1 MNIKQLEHSWTKK
14 VNQDVQSP
22 VFFRRR
28 QNTGDSRGQSSSR
41 EELFEIVRAC
51 RACSAPES
59 QDRKYKWE
67 PWFPPTLDCGAEQAP
82 LLQHSQYV
90 AMNMSAKQSRECI
103 IHTNNIFRKSSY
115 LYQTRQISMGIAF
128 DYTPDRPENIDTIL
142 NGLDRYNPG
151 TTTVLQ
157 EYVTQQCEEQTYDCY
172 ANLALLKL

>member
-59 QDRKYKWE
+59 
-67 PWFPPTLDCGAEQAP
+67 
-82 LLQHSQYV
+82 
-90 AMNMSAKQSRECI
+90 
-103 IHTNNIFRKSSY
+103 
-115 LYQTRQISMGIAF
+115 
-128 DYTPDRPENIDTIL
+128 
-142 NGLDRYNPG
+142 
-151 TTTVLQ
+151 
-157 EYVTQQCEEQTYDCY
+157 
-172 ANLALLKL
+172 